1 MPVTN
6 PTAGDIHV
14 KQPLTNFSQK
24 YLQDTNDYVSLR
36 AFPNNPVAKES
47 DLYYEFSKAD
57 FFRDQA
63 RERADG
69 TESAGGS
76 FRTATNPYMCRVYA
90 IHKDITDRQRTNAD
104 SQIQLERT
112 ASQFVAQQL
121 MIRRERKFA
130 DTFMTGSAWT
140 TNNTSATWGAD
151 NSEPIDEID
160 AAKSSVKLLTGMM
173 PNKAIIARDLFNRLK
188 NHPDVLSRIDG
199 GATTSVPALVMRQ
212 KLAEL
217 LELDQLLIMDAVYNS
232 KAEVAANQNDAT
244 MTYMAA
250 GDMLLYYAPN
260 TPSLDTPTAG
270 QQFSWTGLLGNTP
283 EGMRTKRFR
292 MEHLSSDRIEGEMA
306 FDYKVTAPDLGY
318 YFTDAIAA
326 S

>member
-6 PTAGDIHV
+6 PAAGDIHV

-24 YLQDTNDYVSLR
+24 WMQDTNDYVSLR

-76 FRTATNPYMCRVYA
+76 FRTATNPYMCRTYA

-104 SQIQLERT
+104 SQIQLERS

-217 LELDQLLIMDAVYNS
+217 LELDQLLVMDAVYNS
-232 KAEVAANQNDAT
+232 KAEVAGDMNDAT
-244 MTYMAA
+244 MAYMAA

-260 TPSLDTPTAG
+260 APSLDTPTAG

-292 MEHLSSDRIEGEMA
+292 MEHLESDRIEGQMA
-306 FDYKVTAPDLGY
+306 FDYKVTAADLGY